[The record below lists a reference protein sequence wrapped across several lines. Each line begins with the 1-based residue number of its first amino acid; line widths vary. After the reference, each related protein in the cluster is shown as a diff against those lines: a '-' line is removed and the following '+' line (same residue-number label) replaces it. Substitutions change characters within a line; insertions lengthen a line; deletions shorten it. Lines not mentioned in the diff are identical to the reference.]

1 MLKNRHSFRFLEI
14 VFLVCFL
21 LGIVAANLYGKGRLE
36 QYGIINTCFIQQL
49 KYVHVSKIDFLIY
62 IISIRIPVIFLLL
75 VLGMTSLYR
84 IVHGAFLA
92 WTGFAFGFLCVAAI
106 SNLGIGAVLLILG
119 FLFPHY
125 LFYGASYLITVHVQW
140 RYHEAYA
147 GKKIIEWIIVWS
159 IILMLFLIGMI
170 TEAYINPLFYPLLLK
185 YY

>member
-1 MLKNRHSFRFLEI
+1 MEQTVLLKNRHSFRFLEI

-84 IVHGAFLA
+84 IVHGAFP
-92 WTGFAFGFLCVAAI
+92 GMDRVCFRVSMCSGNQQFGNWSSSSDSWIPFSALSFLWSLLSDHCSCTVEI
-106 SNLGIGAVLLILG
+106 SRSVCRQKNNRVDHCMEYYSDAV
-119 FLFPHY
+119 
-125 LFYGASYLITVHVQW
+125 SYRHDY
-140 RYHEAYA
+140 R
-147 GKKIIEWIIVWS
+147 S
-159 IILMLFLIGMI
+159 IH
-170 TEAYINPLFYPLLLK
+170 
-185 YY
+185 